1 MLLSDGFKPLVPH
14 WTARQAYIAFGS
26 LLTSAALL
34 RVDAGPMEGFVSPE
48 FDKVLGLPAEEL
60 MTAMVCCAVGHRS
73 TEDKY
78 AGTPRVRLSKS
89 EFLKRL

>member
-1 MLLSDGFKPLVPH
+1 
-14 WTARQAYIAFGS
+14 
-26 LLTSAALL
+26 
-34 RVDAGPMEGFVSPE
+34 MEGFVSPE